1 MAKGKSQ
8 RALFE
13 ILTKERA
20 QVRQQAEAKPGP
32 IVRRYGDEEGG
43 GRQPP
48 VPARPAMPVG
58 GPPAAPVR
66 VSLTAYWVVVAAVAV
81 ACLCALFYLWGT
93 RSRREPVPPNV
104 EPRPTM
110 EEVGRG
116 PVNEDLVRRRGEAT
130 GAGAGEATGARA
142 GEGAGA
148 RAGEGA
154 GARAGEGA
162 GARTGEG
169 AGARTGEEAGVGEA
183 AGPAEQGKFRL
194 RIARLEVSR
203 SEYTDQLRTLLA
215 SRGVETDLATRG
227 GYFILYS
234 RERFVKMDDEK
245 ATAFEKKVVE
255 ALKEFEQ
262 KTGWPAATN
271 PYFVTVP

>member
-13 ILTKERA
+13 ILAKERA
-20 QVRQQAEAKPGP
+20 QARQQTAAKPGP
-32 IVRRYGDEEGG
+32 IVRRYGGEEGG

-116 PVNEDLVRRRGEAT
+116 PVNEGLVGRREET
-130 GAGAGEATGARA
+130 
-142 GEGAGA
+142 AGA
-148 RAGEGA
+148 RT
-154 GARAGEGA
+154 GEGA

-169 AGARTGEEAGVGEA
+169 AGARTGEGAGARTGEGAGARTGEGAGARAGEGAGVGEA

-227 GYFILYS
+227 GYFILYG

>member
-20 QVRQQAEAKPGP
+20 QTRQQAEAKPGP
-32 IVRRYGDEEGG
+32 IVRRYGGEEGG
-43 GRQPP
+43 GRPP
-48 VPARPAMPVG
+48 PAPARPAGAVG
-58 GPPAAPVR
+58 GPSSAAPIR
-66 VSLTAYWVVVAAVAV
+66 VSLTAYWIVVAAAAV
-81 ACLCALFYLWGT
+81 ACLCVLFYLWGT
-93 RSRREPVPPNV
+93 RSRREPVPPTV

-110 EEVGRG
+110 EEVGKG
-116 PVNEDLVRRRGEAT
+116 PTEAGLVAPAPLAPAPSPREPGGEGRALPFGSRLT
-130 GAGAGEATGARA
+130 VEGERPAPSEPGGEQAPAGA
-142 GEGAGA
+142 
-148 RAGEGA
+148 
-154 GARAGEGA
+154 
-162 GARTGEG
+162 
-169 AGARTGEEAGVGEA
+169 
-183 AGPAEQGKFRL
+183 AEGKFRL

-227 GYFILYS
+227 GYFILYG

-255 ALKEFEQ
+255 ALKEFER

>member
-13 ILTKERA
+13 ILAKERA
-20 QVRQQAEAKPGP
+20 QAQQQAEAKPGP
-32 IVRRYGDEEGG
+32 IVRRYGGEEGG
-43 GRQPP
+43 GRPPP

-58 GPPAAPVR
+58 GPSAAAPIR
-66 VSLTAYWVVVAAVAV
+66 VSLTVYWIVVAAAAV
-81 ACLCALFYLWGT
+81 ACLCVLFYLWGT
-93 RSRREPVPPNV
+93 RSRREPVSPNV

-116 PVNEDLVRRRGEAT
+116 LVNEGLVGRREETSGAGVGEAT
-130 GAGAGEATGARA
+130 GAVVGEATGARA

-148 RAGEGA
+148 
-154 GARAGEGA
+154 
-162 GARTGEG
+162 
-169 AGARTGEEAGVGEA
+169 GEA
-183 AGPAEQGKFRL
+183 VGPAEQGKFRL

-215 SRGVETDLATRG
+215 SRGVETDLVARG

-234 RERFVKMDDEK
+234 RERLAKIDDEK

-262 KTGWPAATN
+262 KTGWPATTN

>member
-20 QVRQQAEAKPGP
+20 QGRQQAEVKPGP
-32 IVRRYGDEEGG
+32 IVRRYGGEEGG

-48 VPARPAMPVG
+48 VPARPARPSAA
-58 GPPAAPVR
+58 AAPIR
-66 VSLTAYWVVVAAVAV
+66 VSLTVYWIVVAAAAV
-81 ACLCALFYLWGT
+81 ACLCVLFYLWGT
-93 RSRREPVPPNV
+93 RSGREPAPPNV

-110 EEVGRG
+110 EEVGQG
-116 PVNEDLVRRRGEAT
+116 PVNEGLVGRREET
-130 GAGAGEATGARA
+130 AGVGA

-148 RAGEGA
+148 EAGEGA
-154 GARAGEGA
+154 GVGEA
-162 GARTGEG
+162 TS
-169 AGARTGEEAGVGEA
+169 AGVGEA
-183 AGPAEQGKFRL
+183 AGPVEQGKFRL

-215 SRGVETDLATRG
+215 SQGVETDLATRG
-227 GYFILYS
+227 GYFILYG

-245 ATAFEKKVVE
+245 AKAFEKKVAE

>member
-13 ILTKERA
+13 ILAKERA
-20 QVRQQAEAKPGP
+20 QARQQAEAKPGP
-32 IVRRYGDEEGG
+32 IVRRYGGEEGG
-43 GRQPP
+43 GHQPP
-48 VPARPAMPVG
+48 VPARPAGPVG
-58 GPPAAPVR
+58 GPSSAAPIR
-66 VSLTAYWVVVAAVAV
+66 VNLTVYWIVVAAVAV
-81 ACLCALFYLWGT
+81 ACLCVLFYLWGT
-93 RSRREPVPPNV
+93 RSRSEPVPPDV

-116 PVNEDLVRRRGEAT
+116 PVDEGLVGRREEA
-130 GAGAGEATGARA
+130 AGAGEGIGARAGEGVGARA

-154 GARAGEGA
+154 GV
-162 GARTGEG
+162 
-169 AGARTGEEAGVGEA
+169 GVGEA
-183 AGPAEQGKFRL
+183 AGLAEQGKFRL

-227 GYFILYS
+227 GYFILYG

>member
-1 MAKGKSQ
+1 
-8 RALFE
+8 
-13 ILTKERA
+13 
-20 QVRQQAEAKPGP
+20 V
-32 IVRRYGDEEGG
+32 
-43 GRQPP
+43 
-48 VPARPAMPVG
+48 
-58 GPPAAPVR
+58 
-66 VSLTAYWVVVAAVAV
+66 
-81 ACLCALFYLWGT
+81 
-93 RSRREPVPPNV
+93 
-104 EPRPTM
+104 
-110 EEVGRG
+110 
-116 PVNEDLVRRRGEAT
+116 
-130 GAGAGEATGARA
+130 
-142 GEGAGA
+142 
-148 RAGEGA
+148 
-154 GARAGEGA
+154 
-162 GARTGEG
+162 
-169 AGARTGEEAGVGEA
+169 
-183 AGPAEQGKFRL
+183 RL

>member
-20 QVRQQAEAKPGP
+20 QARQQAEAKPGP
-32 IVRRYGDEEGG
+32 IVRRYGGEEGG

-48 VPARPAMPVG
+48 APARPAMPVG

-66 VSLTAYWVVVAAVAV
+66 VSLTVYWVVVAAVAV

-93 RSRREPVPPNV
+93 RSHREPVPPNV

-116 PVNEDLVRRRGEAT
+116 PVDEGLVGRREEAT
-130 GAGAGEATGARA
+130 GAGAGVGEGTGARA

-148 RAGEGA
+148 RSGERT
-154 GARAGEGA
+154 GARAGEGT
-162 GARTGEG
+162 GVGEG
-169 AGARTGEEAGVGEA
+169 AGVGEA

-234 RERFVKMDDEK
+234 RERFVKTDDEK

>member
-13 ILTKERA
+13 ILTKERSQA
-20 QVRQQAEAKPGP
+20 RQQAEAKPGP
-32 IVRRYGDEEGG
+32 IVRRYGGEEGG

-48 VPARPAMPVG
+48 APARPAMPVG

-116 PVNEDLVRRRGEAT
+116 PVNEGLVGRREEAT
-130 GAGAGEATGARA
+130 VAGVGEATGARA
-142 GEGAGA
+142 GEGAGV
-148 RAGEGA
+148 GEGA
-154 GARAGEGA
+154 G
-162 GARTGEG
+162 
-169 AGARTGEEAGVGEA
+169 AGVGEA
-183 AGPAEQGKFRL
+183 AGPAEQGKFRV

-245 ATAFEKKVVE
+245 ATAFQKKVVA

>member
-13 ILTKERA
+13 ILTKERSQA
-20 QVRQQAEAKPGP
+20 RQQAEAKPGP
-32 IVRRYGDEEGG
+32 IVRRYGGEEGG

-48 VPARPAMPVG
+48 APARPAMPVG

-116 PVNEDLVRRRGEAT
+116 PVNEGLVGRREEAT
-130 GAGAGEATGARA
+130 VAGVGEATGARA

-148 RAGEGA
+148 RAGEGT
-154 GARAGEGA
+154 GARAGEG
-162 GARTGEG
+162 T
-169 AGARTGEEAGVGEA
+169 GVGEA
-183 AGPAEQGKFRL
+183 TGIGEATGVGETAGPAEQGKFRV

-245 ATAFEKKVVE
+245 ATAFQKKVVA

>member
-1 MAKGKSQ
+1 
-8 RALFE
+8 
-13 ILTKERA
+13 
-20 QVRQQAEAKPGP
+20 
-32 IVRRYGDEEGG
+32 
-43 GRQPP
+43 
-48 VPARPAMPVG
+48 
-58 GPPAAPVR
+58 AAPIR
-66 VSLTAYWVVVAAVAV
+66 VSLTVYWIVVAAVTV
-81 ACLCALFYLWGT
+81 ACLCVLFYLWGT

-110 EEVGRG
+110 EDVGRG
-116 PVNEDLVRRRGEAT
+116 PVNEGLVGRREEAT
-130 GAGAGEATGARA
+130 GAGV

-148 RAGEGA
+148 EAGEG
-154 GARAGEGA
+154 
-162 GARTGEG
+162 
-169 AGARTGEEAGVGEA
+169 AGVGEA

-215 SRGVETDLATRG
+215 SRGVETDLVARG

-234 RERFVKMDDEK
+234 RERLAKIDDET

-262 KTGWPAATN
+262 KTGWPATTN

>member
-13 ILTKERA
+13 ILAKERA
-20 QVRQQAEAKPGP
+20 QARQQTEAKPGP
-32 IVRRYGDEEGG
+32 IVRRYGGEEGG

-48 VPARPAMPVG
+48 VPARPAGAVG
-58 GPPAAPVR
+58 GPSSAAPIR
-66 VSLTAYWVVVAAVAV
+66 VSLTVYWIVVAAAAV

-116 PVNEDLVRRRGEAT
+116 PVNEGLVGRREEAT
-130 GAGAGEATGARA
+130 GAGVGEGAGARA

-162 GARTGEG
+162 GARAGEG
-169 AGARTGEEAGVGEA
+169 AGVGEA
-183 AGPAEQGKFRL
+183 AGPVEQGKFRL

-234 RERFVKMDDEK
+234 RERFVKTDDEK

>member
-20 QVRQQAEAKPGP
+20 QARQQAEAKPGP
-32 IVRRYGDEEGG
+32 IVRRYGGEEGG

-48 VPARPAMPVG
+48 VPARPAGAVG
-58 GPPAAPVR
+58 GPSSAAPIR
-66 VSLTAYWVVVAAVAV
+66 VSLTVYWIVVSAVAV

-116 PVNEDLVRRRGEAT
+116 PPEAGLVAPAPPAPAPSPSELGGEQKPAPNQL
-130 GAGAGEATGARA
+130 G
-142 GEGAGA
+142 
-148 RAGEGA
+148 
-154 GARAGEGA
+154 
-162 GARTGEG
+162 
-169 AGARTGEEAGVGEA
+169 GEEAPA
-183 AGPAEQGKFRL
+183 AAAEGKFRL

-227 GYFILYS
+227 GYFILYG

>member
-20 QVRQQAEAKPGP
+20 QARQQAEAKPGP
-32 IVRRYGDEEGG
+32 IVRRYGGEEGG
-43 GRQPP
+43 GGRALPFGSRLN
-48 VPARPAMPVG
+48 VEGERPAPI
-58 GPPAAPVR
+58 R
-66 VSLTAYWVVVAAVAV
+66 VSLTVYWIVVAAVTV
-81 ACLCALFYLWGT
+81 ACLCVLFYLWGT
-93 RSRREPVPPNV
+93 RSHREPVPPNV

-116 PVNEDLVRRRGEAT
+116 PVNEGLVGRREEAA
-130 GAGAGEATGARA
+130 GAGAGEEAGAGA

-148 RAGEGA
+148 RAGERT
-154 GARAGEGA
+154 GARAGEGT
-162 GARTGEG
+162 GVGEG
-169 AGARTGEEAGVGEA
+169 AGVGEA

>member
-13 ILTKERA
+13 ILAKERA
-20 QVRQQAEAKPGP
+20 QARQQTEAKPGP
-32 IVRRYGDEEGG
+32 IVRRYGGEEGG

-93 RSRREPVPPNV
+93 RSRREPVPPIV

-116 PVNEDLVRRRGEAT
+116 PVNEGLVGRREEAT
-130 GAGAGEATGARA
+130 GAGVGEGTGARA
-142 GEGAGA
+142 GERTGA
-148 RAGEGA
+148 RAGEEA
-154 GARAGEGA
+154 GVGEGA
-162 GARTGEG
+162 G
-169 AGARTGEEAGVGEA
+169 AGVGEA
-183 AGPAEQGKFRL
+183 AGPAEQGKFRV

-227 GYFILYS
+227 GYFILYG

>member
-13 ILTKERA
+13 ILTKERSQA
-20 QVRQQAEAKPGP
+20 RQQAEAKPGP
-32 IVRRYGDEEGG
+32 IVRRYGGEEGG

-48 VPARPAMPVG
+48 APARPAMPVG

-116 PVNEDLVRRRGEAT
+116 PVNEGLVGRREEAT
-130 GAGAGEATGARA
+130 GAGV

-148 RAGEGA
+148 RAGEETGV
-154 GARAGEGA
+154 GEG
-162 GARTGEG
+162 
-169 AGARTGEEAGVGEA
+169 AGVGEA

-234 RERFVKMDDEK
+234 RERFVKTDDEK

>member
-13 ILTKERA
+13 ILAKERA
-20 QVRQQAEAKPGP
+20 QARQQTEAKPGP
-32 IVRRYGDEEGG
+32 IVRRYGGEEGG

-48 VPARPAMPVG
+48 VPARPAGAVG
-58 GPPAAPVR
+58 GPSSAAPIR
-66 VSLTAYWVVVAAVAV
+66 VSLTVYWIVVAAAAV

-110 EEVGRG
+110 EEVGKG
-116 PVNEDLVRRRGEAT
+116 PT
-130 GAGAGEATGARA
+130 
-142 GEGAGA
+142 
-148 RAGEGA
+148 
-154 GARAGEGA
+154 
-162 GARTGEG
+162 
-169 AGARTGEEAGVGEA
+169 EAGLVAPAPLAPAPSPSEVGGEHGA
-183 AGPAEQGKFRL
+183 APAPAPGPSEVGGEHGAAEGKFRL

>member
-13 ILTKERA
+13 ILAKERA
-20 QVRQQAEAKPGP
+20 QARQQAEAKPGP
-32 IVRRYGDEEGG
+32 IVRRYGGEEGG

-48 VPARPAMPVG
+48 VPARPAGPVG
-58 GPPAAPVR
+58 GPSAAAPIR
-66 VSLTAYWVVVAAVAV
+66 VSLTVYWIVVAAVTV
-81 ACLCALFYLWGT
+81 ACLCVLFYLWGT
-93 RSRREPVPPNV
+93 RSRKEPVPPNV

-110 EEVGRG
+110 EDVGRG
-116 PVNEDLVRRRGEAT
+116 PVNEGLVGRREEAT
-130 GAGAGEATGARA
+130 GAGVGEGAGAEA

-148 RAGEGA
+148 EAGEG
-154 GARAGEGA
+154 
-162 GARTGEG
+162 
-169 AGARTGEEAGVGEA
+169 AGVGEA
-183 AGPAEQGKFRL
+183 AGPAEQGNFRL

-215 SRGVETDLATRG
+215 SRGVETDLVARG

-234 RERFVKMDDEK
+234 RERLAKIDDET

-262 KTGWPAATN
+262 KTGWPATTN

>member
-13 ILTKERA
+13 ILAKERA
-20 QVRQQAEAKPGP
+20 QARQQTEAKPGP
-32 IVRRYGDEEGG
+32 IVRRYGGEEGG

-48 VPARPAMPVG
+48 VPARPAGAVG
-58 GPPAAPVR
+58 GPSSAAPIR
-66 VSLTAYWVVVAAVAV
+66 VSLTVYWIVVAAAAV
-81 ACLCALFYLWGT
+81 ACLCVLFYLWGT

-116 PVNEDLVRRRGEAT
+116 PVNEGLVGRREETA
-130 GAGAGEATGARA
+130 GAGAGEGAGAGVGEGTGARA
-142 GEGAGA
+142 GEGTGV
-148 RAGEGA
+148 GEGA
-154 GARAGEGA
+154 G
-162 GARTGEG
+162 
-169 AGARTGEEAGVGEA
+169 AGVGEA
-183 AGPAEQGKFRL
+183 AGPAEQGKFRV

-227 GYFILYS
+227 GYFILYG

>member
-13 ILTKERA
+13 ILAKERA
-20 QVRQQAEAKPGP
+20 QARQQAEAKPGP
-32 IVRRYGDEEGG
+32 IVRRYGGEEGG

-48 VPARPAMPVG
+48 VPARPAGPVG
-58 GPPAAPVR
+58 GPSAAAPIR
-66 VSLTAYWVVVAAVAV
+66 VSLTVYWIVVAAVTV
-81 ACLCALFYLWGT
+81 ACLCVLFYLWGT
-93 RSRREPVPPNV
+93 RSRKEPVPPNV

-110 EEVGRG
+110 EDVGRG
-116 PVNEDLVRRRGEAT
+116 PVNEGLVGRREEAT
-130 GAGAGEATGARA
+130 GAGV

-148 RAGEGA
+148 EAGEG
-154 GARAGEGA
+154 
-162 GARTGEG
+162 
-169 AGARTGEEAGVGEA
+169 AGVGEA

-215 SRGVETDLATRG
+215 SRGVETDLVARG

-234 RERFVKMDDEK
+234 RERLAKIDDEK

-262 KTGWPAATN
+262 KTGWPATTN

>member
-13 ILTKERA
+13 ILAKERA
-20 QVRQQAEAKPGP
+20 QARQQTEAKPGP
-32 IVRRYGDEEGG
+32 IVRRYGGEEGG

-48 VPARPAMPVG
+48 GPARPAGPVG
-58 GPPAAPVR
+58 GPSSAAPIR
-66 VSLTAYWVVVAAVAV
+66 VSLTVYWIVVAAVAV

-116 PVNEDLVRRRGEAT
+116 PT
-130 GAGAGEATGARA
+130 
-142 GEGAGA
+142 
-148 RAGEGA
+148 
-154 GARAGEGA
+154 
-162 GARTGEG
+162 
-169 AGARTGEEAGVGEA
+169 EAGLVAPSKQQAPTKVGGEPGAAPAPA

>member
-20 QVRQQAEAKPGP
+20 QARQPAEAKGGP
-32 IVRRYGDEEGG
+32 IVRRYGGEEGG
-43 GRQPP
+43 GRHALPSGSRLN
-48 VPARPAMPVG
+48 VEDER
-58 GPPAAPVR
+58 AAPIR
-66 VSLTAYWVVVAAVAV
+66 VSLTVYWIVVAAVAV

-116 PVNEDLVRRRGEAT
+116 PVEGGLVASAPPAPAPGLEGT
-130 GAGAGEATGARA
+130 ARA
-142 GEGAGA
+142 PQAG
-148 RAGEGA
+148 RL
-154 GARAGEGA
+154 
-162 GARTGEG
+162 TGEG
-169 AGARTGEEAGVGEA
+169 ERAAPSEGGGEQAPA
-183 AGPAEQGKFRL
+183 AAEGKFRL

-227 GYFILYS
+227 GYFVLYS

>member
-1 MAKGKSQ
+1 
-8 RALFE
+8 
-13 ILTKERA
+13 
-20 QVRQQAEAKPGP
+20 
-32 IVRRYGDEEGG
+32 
-43 GRQPP
+43 
-48 VPARPAMPVG
+48 
-58 GPPAAPVR
+58 
-66 VSLTAYWVVVAAVAV
+66 
-81 ACLCALFYLWGT
+81 
-93 RSRREPVPPNV
+93 
-104 EPRPTM
+104 M

-116 PVNEDLVRRRGEAT
+116 PVNEGLVGRREEAT
-130 GAGAGEATGARA
+130 VAGVGEATGARA

-148 RAGEGA
+148 RAGEGT
-154 GARAGEGA
+154 GARAGEG
-162 GARTGEG
+162 T
-169 AGARTGEEAGVGEA
+169 GVGEA
-183 AGPAEQGKFRL
+183 TGIGEATGVGETAGPAEQGKFRV

-245 ATAFEKKVVE
+245 ATAFEKKVVA

>member
-13 ILTKERA
+13 ILAKERA
-20 QVRQQAEAKPGP
+20 QAQQQAEAKPGP
-32 IVRRYGDEEGG
+32 IVRRYGSEEGG

-48 VPARPAMPVG
+48 VPARPAGAVG
-58 GPPAAPVR
+58 GPSAAAPIR
-66 VSLTAYWVVVAAVAV
+66 VSLTVYWIVVAVVAV
-81 ACLCALFYLWGT
+81 ACLCVLFYLWGA

-116 PVNEDLVRRRGEAT
+116 PVNGGLVGRREEAT
-130 GAGAGEATGARA
+130 RVGVGEGAAAEA
-142 GEGAGA
+142 GEGAA
-148 RAGEGA
+148 AEAGEGA
-154 GARAGEGA
+154 AAEAGEG
-162 GARTGEG
+162 
-169 AGARTGEEAGVGEA
+169 AGVGEA

-194 RIARLEVSR
+194 RIARLEVAR

-227 GYFILYS
+227 GYFVLYS
-234 RERFVKMDDEK
+234 RERFAKLDDEK

>member
-13 ILTKERA
+13 ILAKERA
-20 QVRQQAEAKPGP
+20 QSRPKSEGKGGP
-32 IVRRYGDEEGG
+32 IVRRYVGEELGD
-43 GRQPP
+43 
-48 VPARPAMPVG
+48 RPAPAPVQAAGAVG
-58 GPPAAPVR
+58 GATSSGPTR
-66 VSLTAYWVVVAAVAV
+66 VSLTVYWIVVAAAGVV
-81 ACLCALFYLWGT
+81 CLCVLFYLWGT

-116 PVNEDLVRRRGEAT
+116 PVEGGLVSPAPPAPAPGLEGT
-130 GAGAGEATGARA
+130 ARA
-142 GEGAGA
+142 PAPTGSNVEQGQAG
-148 RAGEGA
+148 RL
-154 GARAGEGA
+154 
-162 GARTGEG
+162 TGEG
-169 AGARTGEEAGVGEA
+169 ERAAPSEGGGEQAPA
-183 AGPAEQGKFRL
+183 ATEGKFRL
-194 RIARLEVSR
+194 RIARLEVTR

-215 SRGVETDLATRG
+215 GRGVETDLAARG
-227 GYFILYS
+227 GFFVLYS

-245 ATAFEKKVVE
+245 AKAFEKQVVD

>member
-13 ILTKERA
+13 ILAKERA
-20 QVRQQAEAKPGP
+20 QARQQAEVKPGP
-32 IVRRYGDEEGG
+32 IVRRYGGEEGG

-48 VPARPAMPVG
+48 VPARPAGAVG
-58 GPPAAPVR
+58 GPSGPAPIR
-66 VSLTAYWVVVAAVAV
+66 VSLTVYWIVVAAAAV
-81 ACLCALFYLWGT
+81 ACLCVLFYLWGT

-110 EEVGRG
+110 EELSQG
-116 PVNEDLVRRRGEAT
+116 PVNEGLVGRREEAT
-130 GAGAGEATGARA
+130 GAGVGEAT
-142 GEGAGA
+142 
-148 RAGEGA
+148 
-154 GARAGEGA
+154 
-162 GARTGEG
+162 
-169 AGARTGEEAGVGEA
+169 GVGEA

-227 GYFILYS
+227 GYFVLYS
-234 RERFVKMDDEK
+234 RERFAKMDDET

>member
-1 MAKGKSQ
+1 
-8 RALFE
+8 
-13 ILTKERA
+13 
-20 QVRQQAEAKPGP
+20 
-32 IVRRYGDEEGG
+32 
-43 GRQPP
+43 
-48 VPARPAMPVG
+48 VPARPAGPVG
-58 GPPAAPVR
+58 GPSAAAPIR
-66 VSLTAYWVVVAAVAV
+66 VSLTVYWIVVAAVTV
-81 ACLCALFYLWGT
+81 ACLCVLFYLWGT
-93 RSRREPVPPNV
+93 RSRRQPVPPNV

-110 EEVGRG
+110 EDVGRG
-116 PVNEDLVRRRGEAT
+116 PVNEGLVGRREEAT
-130 GAGAGEATGARA
+130 GAGV

-148 RAGEGA
+148 EAGEG
-154 GARAGEGA
+154 
-162 GARTGEG
+162 
-169 AGARTGEEAGVGEA
+169 AGVGEA

-215 SRGVETDLATRG
+215 SRGVETDLVARG

-234 RERFVKMDDEK
+234 RERLAKIDDET

-262 KTGWPAATN
+262 KTGWPATTN

>member
-32 IVRRYGDEEGG
+32 IVRRYGGEEGG

-48 VPARPAMPVG
+48 APARPAMPVG

-116 PVNEDLVRRRGEAT
+116 PVNEGFVGRREEAT
-130 GAGAGEATGARA
+130 VAGVGEGTGARA
-142 GEGAGA
+142 GAGTGV
-148 RAGEGA
+148 GEGA
-154 GARAGEGA
+154 G
-162 GARTGEG
+162 
-169 AGARTGEEAGVGEA
+169 AGVGEA

>member
-13 ILTKERA
+13 ILAKERA
-20 QVRQQAEAKPGP
+20 QARQQAEAKPGP
-32 IVRRYGDEEGG
+32 IVRRYGGEEGG

-48 VPARPAMPVG
+48 VPARPAGAVG
-58 GPPAAPVR
+58 GPSSAAPIR
-66 VSLTAYWVVVAAVAV
+66 VSLTAYWIVVAAVAV
-81 ACLCALFYLWGT
+81 ACLCVLFYLWGT

-116 PVNEDLVRRRGEAT
+116 PTERGLVAPAPPAPAPAPGEP
-130 GAGAGEATGARA
+130 GGEPEAAPAPAPGPS
-142 GEGAGA
+142 EG
-148 RAGEGA
+148 
-154 GARAGEGA
+154 
-162 GARTGEG
+162 
-169 AGARTGEEAGVGEA
+169 AGVGEA

-227 GYFILYS
+227 GYFILYG

>member
-1 MAKGKSQ
+1 VVS
-8 RALFE
+8 
-13 ILTKERA
+13 
-20 QVRQQAEAKPGP
+20 PSS
-32 IVRRYGDEEGG
+32 
-43 GRQPP
+43 
-48 VPARPAMPVG
+48 
-58 GPPAAPVR
+58 AAPIR
-66 VSLTAYWVVVAAVAV
+66 VSLTVYWIVVAAAGV
-81 ACLCALFYLWGT
+81 ACLCVLFYLWGT

-110 EEVGRG
+110 EEIGEG
-116 PVNEDLVRRRGEAT
+116 PPEAGLVAPAPLPAPRPEGT
-130 GAGAGEATGARA
+130 ARA
-142 GEGAGA
+142 PQAGRLNVEGERPAPSEPG
-148 RAGEGA
+148 GEPA
-154 GARAGEGA
+154 P
-162 GARTGEG
+162 
-169 AGARTGEEAGVGEA
+169 A
-183 AGPAEQGKFRL
+183 AAAEGKFRL

-215 SRGVETDLATRG
+215 SRGIETDLAARG

-255 ALKEFEQ
+255 TLKEFEQ